1 VETEQSSLT
10 LLVVAGVALL
20 MTLTAVM
27 SRRLEWKRPAPQR
40 VEMRE
45 ERATKRPLD
54 EPRPSWPRI
63 LVISVP
69 CAGAGIAGGV
79 VLGSVASPA
88 TVASI
93 AAALFVAVLAF
104 AISLRPG

>member
-10 LLVVAGVALL
+10 LLVAGVALL

-40 VEMRE
+40 VETHE
-45 ERATKRPLD
+45 QRATKRRLD

-63 LVISVP
+63 LAISVP

-79 VLGSVASPA
+79 VLGTVASPA